1 MLDVSPVSI
10 NSLPYQAIAQTESV
24 ILNQI
29 LAELQT
35 LREEV
40 DQIKEENQSLKEK
53 IAAQDKRI
61 ASLEIQQE
69 KDFDKIASKINE
81 HSGAINKCWQAIK
94 AMPHQAQPRGKKTIS
109 RIAQIDEILK
119 TRGPAT
125 LKELERSLKI
135 DPSTMTRILARLDK
149 RHYEIHTRPGDKREK
164 VLRLRAQ
171 IR

>member
-10 NSLPYQAIAQTESV
+10 NSLPYQAITQTESA

-40 DQIKEENQSLKEK
+40 DQLKEENQSLKEM
-53 IAAQDKRI
+53 IATQDKCI

-69 KDFDKIASKINE
+69 KDFDEIASKINE

-94 AMPHQAQPRGKKTIS
+94 TVPHQALPCGKKTIP
-109 RIAQIDEILK
+109 RIAKIDEILK

-125 LKELERSLKI
+125 LKELERILKI
-135 DPSTMTRILARLDK
+135 DPATMTRILARLDK
-149 RHYEIHTRPGDKREK
+149 RRYEIYTRPGDEREK
-164 VLRLRAQ
+164 VLRLKA
-171 IR
+171 